1 MKIKLYTFPNF
12 VTLGNLLCGS
22 VAALAAAHGRV
33 DEAFLLIVLAA
44 VFDFLDGFCAR
55 LLHSYSETGA
65 ELDSLAD
72 LVSFGLAPTVMLIA
86 RYDVR
91 AGGWIHAAGGALLFA
106 VVLFAALRL
115 ARFNVDKSQHSEFR
129 GLPVP
134 AGALLIASLVTGFGA
149 LPNWGLTL
157 LAVAVAALMVSPIR
171 MFALK
176 FHGFGWRGNELRYS
190 FIAVSLALIAALGL
204 RAVAAIIL
212 LYVAVSAV
220 RFVAVLHC
228 RPIEA
233 DETGPEAG
241 AGMKTEVKTG
251 IRAERGAET
260 QTGDKA

>member
-22 VAALAAAHGRV
+22 VATLAASRGKL

-55 LLHSYSETGA
+55 LLRSYSETGA

-72 LVSFGLAPTVMLIA
+72 LVSFGLAPTAMLLA
-86 RYDVR
+86 RYDIG
-91 AGGWIHAAGGALLFA
+91 AGGWMNAAGGALLFA

-134 AGALLIASLVTGFGA
+134 AGALLIASLVTGFEG
-149 LPNWGLTL
+149 LSNGVLTL
-157 LAVAVAALMVSPIR
+157 LAVVVATLMVSPIR

-176 FHGFGWRGNELRYS
+176 FHGFGWRGNELRY
-190 FIAVSLALIAALGL
+190 
-204 RAVAAIIL
+204 
-212 LYVAVSAV
+212 
-220 RFVAVLHC
+220 
-228 RPIEA
+228 
-233 DETGPEAG
+233 
-241 AGMKTEVKTG
+241 
-251 IRAERGAET
+251 
-260 QTGDKA
+260 